1 MSQPGLRV
9 FICCPYTDAGN
20 IKNQTIVDAN
30 VQAVFSAALELELMG
45 FSPYPEIYY
54 RSTMDRYREQP
65 THQAWCVA
73 KPQIQGSDVML
84 CLRKGTV
91 VCRDADLR
99 ENFAKEFGVR
109 VVYRIADLKPR
120 ATC

>member
-1 MSQPGLRV
+1 MTGLRV
-9 FICCPYTDAGN
+9 FINSPFSDAGN
-20 IKNQTIVDAN
+20 FTGLPIVDAN

-84 CLRKGTV
+84 FLRKDAM
-91 VCRDADLR
+91 VCRDASLR
-99 ENFAKEFGVR
+99 ENYAKEFGLR

-120 ATC
+120 GI